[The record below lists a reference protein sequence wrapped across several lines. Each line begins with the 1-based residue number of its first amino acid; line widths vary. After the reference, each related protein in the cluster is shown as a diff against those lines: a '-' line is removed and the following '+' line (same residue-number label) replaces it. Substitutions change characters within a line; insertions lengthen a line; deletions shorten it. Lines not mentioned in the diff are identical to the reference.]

1 MTPGTV
7 VNELYGARGHADS
20 NVIIGHPSGTI
31 TVEAKVHDENG
42 RCVAD
47 RATFGRTVR
56 PIMRGEA
63 LVCRAAA
70 ERFVSAIRFIR
81 AYLA

>member
-1 MTPGTV
+1 MV
-7 VNELYGARGHADS
+7 
-20 NVIIGHPSGTI
+20 IGHPSGTI
-31 TVEAKVHDENG
+31 TVEAKVHDDENG

-63 LVCRAAA
+63 LVRRAEV
-70 ERFVSAIRFIR
+70 ERLVSAIDPTDRTR
-81 AYLA
+81 SAVPPKWTA